1 MHVVTPT
8 ALFRM
13 SFILQ
18 DSSVT
23 TTTTYLTKIIESE
36 LYTANNYLTVNEIS
50 ESISRNLS
58 LEFSDLEIINAIK
71 RSKNVVCDGNK
82 RYSLSPER
90 MSVLARSKTIEQR
103 LEEFIK
109 RFIYTLDQTG
119 FTVQSFTDLFSR
131 FLYHCFNTNKDALF
145 RIIDSKDKT
154 AVLTQFDASNA
165 EREIINAFLMWD
177 NEEKD
182 RLIYQVVTTC
192 YAYCSLTIKKD
203 VLLSARIFRN
213 KRFYLDANII
223 FRMAG
228 INKSER
234 QKTVTSFIKNCR
246 ELGIQLIYTSSTYN
260 EITRV
265 ITNKCSWL
273 KAVTGNGRP
282 LDLSEFEHH
291 EDDFYEIYRCWCHD
305 PANKCGDF
313 ASFALYLHNQVD
325 SVLSDLQ
332 NENIPNYRLRKG
344 VEFTNSCIALATYK
358 KRPHTQQ
365 SLETDINNLYHLIEM
380 RKGEDTASVFSTSTY
395 MISAD
400 QSFIAFATDYVDGVQ
415 IVVLPSVWLTIMLRF
430 CGRTEDDYKAF
441 VSFMRIR
448 NNESITW
455 NIYGVLEKL
464 NDYTSDDDIK
474 KRVIAEMQRH
484 RDIYPINDEE
494 SYDESIAKAFDTII
508 EEERAKQKN
517 ELESKASEMEA
528 GFSALLKRHTEEG
541 IKERENLEK
550 KLKKE
555 KEEEIHK
562 AQNTAVLQERSS
574 NAQILAEEKI
584 NRKIRRWKRIN
595 IVRKALTIIFS
606 IIAFTFFVGWIW
618 GFSPFERILE
628 NLTPQK
634 IKSDVDS
641 KVNFFSVI
649 MWGVL

>member
-203 VLLSARIFRN
+203 VLLSARIFPS
-213 KRFYLDANII
+213 
-223 FRMAG
+223 AG
-228 INKSER
+228 
-234 QKTVTSFIKNCR
+234 
-246 ELGIQLIYTSSTYN
+246 
-260 EITRV
+260 
-265 ITNKCSWL
+265 
-273 KAVTGNGRP
+273 A
-282 LDLSEFEHH
+282 
-291 EDDFYEIYRCWCHD
+291 
-305 PANKCGDF
+305 
-313 ASFALYLHNQVD
+313 
-325 SVLSDLQ
+325 
-332 NENIPNYRLRKG
+332 
-344 VEFTNSCIALATYK
+344 
-358 KRPHTQQ
+358 
-365 SLETDINNLYHLIEM
+365 
-380 RKGEDTASVFSTSTY
+380 
-395 MISAD
+395 
-400 QSFIAFATDYVDGVQ
+400 
-415 IVVLPSVWLTIMLRF
+415 
-430 CGRTEDDYKAF
+430 
-441 VSFMRIR
+441 
-448 NNESITW
+448 
-455 NIYGVLEKL
+455 
-464 NDYTSDDDIK
+464 
-474 KRVIAEMQRH
+474 
-484 RDIYPINDEE
+484 
-494 SYDESIAKAFDTII
+494 
-508 EEERAKQKN
+508 
-517 ELESKASEMEA
+517 
-528 GFSALLKRHTEEG
+528 
-541 IKERENLEK
+541 
-550 KLKKE
+550 
-555 KEEEIHK
+555 
-562 AQNTAVLQERSS
+562 
-574 NAQILAEEKI
+574 
-584 NRKIRRWKRIN
+584 
-595 IVRKALTIIFS
+595 
-606 IIAFTFFVGWIW
+606 
-618 GFSPFERILE
+618 
-628 NLTPQK
+628 
-634 IKSDVDS
+634 
-641 KVNFFSVI
+641 
-649 MWGVL
+649 